1 MLSYF
6 LFAIGLAGVMLGAHI
21 LVLGASRLAAAVG
34 ISPLIIGLTV
44 VGFGTSAPE
53 MVVSAVA
60 SFQGNPETALG
71 NVTGSNVANIG
82 LILGTAALIMPLRPD
97 RSVVRRDG
105 PLMLAIT
112 IAVVALAFTG
122 EFTRVIGIGLLL
134 GLAAYLVVNYFFSRR
149 EPSAIVAEVAEFEET
164 VGLLNGG
171 GKWKQV
177 AYVVGGLALL
187 LVGGQTMVTG
197 EVDYADGL
205 ANSEFVIAST
215 IVAIGTSTP
224 ELATSVV
231 AAFKR
236 EADIAVGNVVG
247 SNVFNLLGVLGIG
260 AVIAGIPVSDTIR
273 DIDMPLVLGFT
284 VAMLVFAATGRGIG
298 RVQGVVLLVAYVV
311 YMVYLLAR

>member
-71 NVTGSNVANIG
+71 NVTGSNVANVG

-105 PLMLAIT
+105 PLMILIT
-112 IAVVALAFTG
+112 LAVVALAFTG

-134 GLAAYLVVNYFFSRR
+134 GLAAYLVLNYLFSRR

-164 VGLLNGG
+164 VGLLKGN

-187 LVGGQTMVTG
+187 LAGGQTMVTG
-197 EVDYADGL
+197 AVDIAEGL
-205 ANSEFVIAST
+205 GISEFVIAST

-298 RVQGVVLLVAYVV
+298 RVQGVVLLVAYVA

>member
-1 MLSYF
+1 
-6 LFAIGLAGVMLGAHI
+6 MLGAHI

-71 NVTGSNVANIG
+71 NVTGSNVANVG

-97 RSVVRRDG
+97 RSVVVRDG
-105 PLMLAIT
+105 PLMIVIT

-122 EFTRVIGIGLLL
+122 EFTRLIGIGLLL
-134 GLAAYLVVNYFFSRR
+134 GLAAYLIANYFFSQR
-149 EPSAIVAEVAEFEET
+149 EPSAIVAEIEEFEET
-164 VGLLNGG
+164 VGLLKDG

-197 EVDYADGL
+197 AVDIAEGL
-205 ANSEFVIAST
+205 GISEFVIAST

-260 AVIAGIPVSDTIR
+260 AVIAGIPVSDIVR
-273 DIDMPLVLGFT
+273 DIDMPLVLAFS
-284 VAMLVFAATGRGIG
+284 VAMLVFAATGKGIG
-298 RVQGVVLLVAYVV
+298 RVQGVVLLVAYVA
-311 YMVYLLAR
+311 YMAYLLAR

>member
-1 MLSYF
+1 
-6 LFAIGLAGVMLGAHI
+6 MLGAHI

-71 NVTGSNVANIG
+71 NVTGSNVANVG

-97 RSVVRRDG
+97 RSVVVRDG
-105 PLMLAIT
+105 PLMIVIT

-122 EFTRVIGIGLLL
+122 EFTRLIGIGLLL
-134 GLAAYLVVNYFFSRR
+134 GLAAYLVANYFFSRR
-149 EPSAIVAEVAEFEET
+149 EPSAIVAEIEEFEET
-164 VGLLNGG
+164 IGLLKNG

-197 EVDYADGL
+197 AVDIAEGL
-205 ANSEFVIAST
+205 GISEFVIAST

-260 AVIAGIPVSDTIR
+260 AVIAGIPVSNTVQN
-273 DIDMPLVLGFT
+273 IDMPLVLGFS
-284 VAMLVFAATGRGIG
+284 VAMLVFAATGKGIG
-298 RVQGVVLLVAYVV
+298 RVQGVVLLVAYVA

>member
-112 IAVVALAFTG
+112 IVVVALAFTG

-134 GLAAYLVVNYFFSRR
+134 GLAAYLVANYFFSKR

-164 VGLLNGG
+164 VGLLKGN

-187 LVGGQTMVTG
+187 LAGGQTMVTG
-197 EVDYADGL
+197 AVEIAEGL
-205 ANSEFVIAST
+205 GISEFVIAST

-298 RVQGVVLLVAYVV
+298 RVQGVVLLVAYVA

>member
-105 PLMLAIT
+105 PLMLVIT

-197 EVDYADGL
+197 AVDIAEGL
-205 ANSEFVIAST
+205 GISEFVIAST

-260 AVIAGIPVSDTIR
+260 AVIAGIPVNDTIR